1 MAGAAE
7 AGGGGG
13 GGTEALGEEDVEWV
27 GLSRGLVGSAGA

>member
-13 GGTEALGEEDVEWV
+13 GGTEALGEDDVEWV

>member
-13 GGTEALGEEDVEWV
+13 GTEALGEDDVEWV